1 MSSVFKGMYTL
12 KNTTRKTDYFG
23 NLEKSI
29 LKHKEKETSQL
40 WEIWRLGHV
49 SKNAHRVLPIAI

>member
-1 MSSVFKGMYTL
+1 MYTP

-40 WEIWRLGHV
+40 WEIWRLGRKTRTEY
-49 SKNAHRVLPIAI
+49 SQ

>member
-1 MSSVFKGMYTL
+1 MSSVFKGMYTP

-40 WEIWRLGHV
+40 WEICRLGHV